1 MQFLTRLKNTNN
13 QIDNWTLYQY
23 QQNLECRHFVYTCP
37 TLNDILI
44 CFHVFKYYSN
54 MHVTAVAN
62 LGTFLFVFFH
72 YGCFPTDFFSSTNNW
87 SSKPHYH
94 FGVFVCLIHS
104 MNFCW
109 KTSFLILFFNK
120 LIKLEFITF
129 ILKFIRN
136 FLSHLFSNGIFVLFI
151 SICSGGVFFTTCSI
165 CSW

>member
-1 MQFLTRLKNTNN
+1 MIF
-13 QIDNWTLYQY
+13 WS
-23 QQNLECRHFVYTCP
+23 
-37 TLNDILI
+37 
-44 CFHVFKYYSN
+44 VF
-54 MHVTAVAN
+54 
-62 LGTFLFVFFH
+62 TFLNTILTCMWRQLQIWGHFYLFFSN
-72 YGCFPTDFFSSTNNW
+72 GFFSSTNNW

-109 KTSFLILFFNK
+109 KTCFLILFFNK

-151 SICSGGVFFTTCSI
+151 SICSDGVFFLNLFNMFLIMFGGIFMPYKCNVRCWLT
-165 CSW
+165 W

>member
-1 MQFLTRLKNTNN
+1 
-13 QIDNWTLYQY
+13 
-23 QQNLECRHFVYTCP
+23 
-37 TLNDILI
+37 
-44 CFHVFKYYSN
+44 

-62 LGTFLFVFFH
+62 LRTFLFVFFH
-72 YGCFPTDFFSSTNNW
+72 YVCFPTDFFSSTNNW

-120 LIKLEFITF
+120 LIKLDFITF

-136 FLSHLFSNGIFVLFI
+136 FFSHLFSNGIFVLFI
-151 SICSGGVFFTTCSI
+151 SICSDGVFFLNLFNMLLIMFGGIFMPYKCNVRCWLT
-165 CSW
+165 W

>member
-1 MQFLTRLKNTNN
+1 MWRQL
-13 QIDNWTLYQY
+13 QIWG
-23 QQNLECRHFVYTCP
+23 HFY
-37 TLNDILI
+37 
-44 CFHVFKYYSN
+44 
-54 MHVTAVAN
+54 
-62 LGTFLFVFFH
+62 LFFFH
-72 YGCFPTDFFSSTNNW
+72 YVCFPTDFFSSTNNW

-151 SICSGGVFFTTCSI
+151 SICSDGVFFFFKLVQYVFDNVWWHIYAIQMQCLVLVDLVVNRDGEDKKIIILLSFRRKVGFLFD
-165 CSW
+165 SF